1 MNLWNPAVDV
11 NPTLGTA
18 GRKID
23 GCLISRRSGMEGRWY
38 MLPAGNNPKGGY
50 IVTLTDLGSIASIL
64 GLALTIAGIVYKLLR
79 KKK

>member
-1 MNLWNPAVDV
+1 
-11 NPTLGTA
+11 
-18 GRKID
+18 
-23 GCLISRRSGMEGRWY
+23 